1 MIVVVERGFERGFV
15 VVSALKEEGC
25 DEGGGGR
32 GRGERGYFIHTY
44 TTAGYRSFHYRIAQF
59 ASHRFASLRCSNAL
73 SIAVQSCLRWRALRG
88 IPPPYYFCS
97 SLHTCIHTC
106 KEVVGSGTH

>member
-1 MIVVVERGFERGFV
+1 VIVVVERGFERSFV

-32 GRGERGYFIHTY
+32 GRGERAYFIHTY
-44 TTAGYRSFHYRIAQF
+44 TTAGYRSFPIALHNLHRI
-59 ASHRFASLRCSNAL
+59 ASLRCSINAL
-73 SIAVQSCLRWRALRG
+73 SITLQSCLRWRALRG